1 LAVSDGGDEKIDA
14 MRIVEAAFPAA
25 DPDALGGWYDAHVG
39 ARPSFVAG
47 DATPH
52 HFALHVADLDPWKQ
66 RLDVTDEYD
75 FSSWGGARAVYF
87 RDPEQNVVELLA
99 RPQPGPELAIAEVG
113 LPVEDVAE
121 AVAALAWLRIEPY
134 REPGDDFAPLGDADG
149 LLIVVRVGRG
159 WFPYDVAAGTAPIDV
174 TIEGVTPGQL
184 AVPGSDHRVVSI

>member
-1 LAVSDGGDEKIDA
+1 
-14 MRIVEAAFPAA
+14 MRIAAAAFGAA
-25 DPDALGGWYDAHVG
+25 DPTHLREWYARNVG
-39 ARPSFVAG
+39 AAPTFVRG
-47 DATPH
+47 EATPH
-52 HFALHVADLDPWKQ
+52 HFAFHTPSLGPWQQ
-66 RLDVTDEYD
+66 RLEVTEEHD
-75 FSSWGGARAVYF
+75 FSAWDGARAVYF

-99 RPQPGPELAIAEVG
+99 RPQPRPELAIAEVG